1 MRLFLSPERL
11 LALPSR
17 APYDARIS
25 LTMRFLLPLLVL
37 AVLGAGCAQAP
48 QNHPI
53 TPAAGPASVMP
64 KNEAAVFALQ
74 EGRVPPHSSAPT
86 RDGLG
91 YSLIG
96 ESNCFGVESGAA
108 TGGSLLK
115 TLAHPIENQRI
126 RDQRDPG
133 FVDAITP
140 EVAKTLDERL
150 VAITPTSSRFL
161 ASFVCQLRPDVHL
174 VVGIARPL
182 TEPTWNLSQEGMVTI
197 PADLA
202 YATYTSSTVV
212 LLTDTRVQPLPNV
225 RTWNAGG
232 APGGDPSP
240 CTASLQGNA
249 VLWTC
254 GLGIGIDE
262 AANATYPLGDQVYT
276 ISLKDGS
283 VTSVVRK

>member
-1 MRLFLSPERL
+1 
-11 LALPSR
+11 
-17 APYDARIS
+17 
-25 LTMRFLLPLLVL
+25 MRFLLPLLVL

>member
-1 MRLFLSPERL
+1 MMPIYSF
-11 LALPSR
+11 
-17 APYDARIS
+17 
-25 LTMRFLLPLLVL
+25 TMRFLLSLLVL

-48 QNHPI
+48 QNRPI
-53 TPAAGPASVMP
+53 TPVTGPSSAIP

-96 ESNCFGVESGAA
+96 EPNCFGVESGAA

-140 EVAKTLDERL
+140 EVAKTLDERI
-150 VAITPTSSRFL
+150 ATITPTSSRFL

-174 VVGIARPL
+174 VVGIAWPL
-182 TEPTWNLSQEGMVTI
+182 TEPTWSLSQEGMVTI
-197 PADLA
+197 PEDLA

-212 LLTDTRVQPLPNV
+212 LLTDARVQTLPNV
-225 RTWNAGG
+225 RTWNPAG
-232 APGGDPSP
+232 PTGGDPSP
-240 CTASLQGNA
+240 CTASLQGNT
-249 VLWTC
+249 VRWTC
-254 GLGIGIDE
+254 SQGFDLDQ
-262 AANATYPLGDQVYT
+262 ATDTISYAGDIIYT
-276 ISLKDGS
+276 ISLKDGF
-283 VTSVVRK
+283 VTSVVKR